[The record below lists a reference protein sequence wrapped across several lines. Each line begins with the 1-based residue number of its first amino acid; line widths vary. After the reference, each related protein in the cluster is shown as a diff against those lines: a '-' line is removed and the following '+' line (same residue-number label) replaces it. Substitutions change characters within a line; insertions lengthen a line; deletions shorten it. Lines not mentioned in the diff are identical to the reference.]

1 MSAAVELCL
10 ARLGTV
16 GFRNLEA
23 GSLQFASGLNVIF
36 GENGQGKTSLIEAIY
51 LLCTTR
57 SFRTTKLSE
66 VIQTD
71 ALQARLKGSF
81 ERGGLPWTLEA
92 QISQRG
98 RSFLK
103 NGARPKERLLYV
115 QSTPVVAFHPGDLL
129 LITGAAQLRR
139 RLLDRIILHRQ
150 PGAIDAKRAFDEAAK
165 KRLFVLEQRPKSREL
180 EAFEAV
186 MAENGA
192 LLSGAREQAVIALE
206 GRFSAIF
213 ARLAREDLS
222 MSIFF
227 RPGGTTNV
235 EEFRRRLEESR
246 AIDQRRKMT
255 TYGPERDELIV
266 SLDGRPARA
275 YGSQGQQRMLA
286 LSLKLAE
293 LELIRES
300 SLTCPI
306 LLLDDVSSE
315 LDRERTEAVFRFLG
329 HERNQV
335 FVTTTRPELF
345 ADAGRI
351 LESASRARA
360 DFRVEM
366 GRISPL

>member
-10 ARLGTV
+10 ARLGMV
-16 GFRNLEA
+16 AFRNLEP
-23 GSLQFASGLNVIF
+23 GSLTFASGLNVIF

-57 SFRTTKLSE
+57 SFRTTKLGE

-71 ALQARLKGSF
+71 APHARIKGSF
-81 ERGGLPWTLEA
+81 ERAGLPWTLEA
-92 QISQRG
+92 QISPRG
-98 RSFLK
+98 RSFQK
-103 NGARPKERLLYV
+103 NGVRPKERLLYI

-129 LITGAAQLRR
+129 LVTGAAQLRR
-139 RLLDRIILHRQ
+139 RLLDRVILHRK
-150 PGAIDAKRAFDEAAK
+150 PSAIDAKRSYDEAAK
-165 KRLFVLEQRPKSREL
+165 KRLLLLEQRPRSREL

-186 MAENGA
+186 MAESGA
-192 LLSGAREQAVIALE
+192 SLSSAREQAVIALE
-206 GRFSAIF
+206 ARFSSIF
-213 ARLAREDLS
+213 TRLAREDLS

-227 RPGGTTNV
+227 RPGGTSDV
-235 EEFRRRLEESR
+235 EEFRRKLEASR
-246 AIDQRRKMT
+246 ALDARRKMT

-266 SLDGRPARA
+266 SLDGRPARS

-293 LELIRES
+293 LELVRES

-315 LDRERTEAVFRFLG
+315 LDKERTEAVFRFLG
-329 HERNQV
+329 RERNQV

-360 DFRVEM
+360 DFRVES
-366 GRISPL
+366 GRINPH